1 MFPSGVWW
9 WRSLTLGMLNIGL
22 FFPLLFIA
30 ACRMP
35 GGVVATLGVTQ
46 PLIVTALGRLFLKEP
61 LSPRVITAAAAGAIG
76 VGLLVLGPQA
86 RLDAVGSAAAMAA
99 TVCMAIGTVTAKH
112 WGQPAPLPVYTA
124 W

>member
-35 GGVVATLGVTQ
+35 GGVVATLGATQ
-46 PLIVTALGRLFLKEP
+46 PLIVTALLALALP
-61 LSPRVITAAAAGAIG
+61 PRVITAAAAGAIG
-76 VGLLVLGPQA
+76 AGLLVLGPQA